1 LLVRDDALLLR
12 ADRRLGTLAPLL
24 RASLSPIAI
33 ACFRLFT
40 VRPEPLFNVPL
51 FRRRIA
57 DFTVLEAALPY
68 FAMQAS
74 DIPAMLPALRC
85 GARAFP

>member
-1 LLVRDDALLLR
+1 
-12 ADRRLGTLAPLL
+12 
-24 RASLSPIAI
+24 
-33 ACFRLFT
+33 